1 MEHRIIDLHVHS
13 TESDGTLTPTEIV
26 SAAKAAGLSAFALTD
41 HDTAAGVSKAAP
53 AAAACGI
60 ELIPGIELSTEY
72 ELPTRAGG
80 GKEVHI
86 VGLYID
92 PEHPLLIE
100 KTNEFRRCRDARNEK
115 IVAALQREGFSITT
129 EALLAA
135 NPDSVITRAN
145 IARFL
150 YDSHQIRSVSE
161 AFEKYI
167 GDGCKC
173 YVGRFK
179 VSPMEAVELIHAAG
193 GIAVLAHPLLY
204 HMNQTTLQHLIDE
217 LKEVHLDGIEAIY
230 STYNSTS
237 SGLQKRT
244 GFSSA
249 AALTSTAPTNP
260 QSRSGP
266 DAGISTFPIP
276 FLKPSKN
283 TSAHKGRR
291 KDCRIGNSQFA
302 LKR

>member
-100 KTNEFRRCRDARNEK
+100 KTN
-115 IVAALQREGFSITT
+115 
-129 EALLAA
+129 
-135 NPDSVITRAN
+135 
-145 IARFL
+145 
-150 YDSHQIRSVSE
+150 
-161 AFEKYI
+161 
-167 GDGCKC
+167 
-173 YVGRFK
+173 
-179 VSPMEAVELIHAAG
+179 
-193 GIAVLAHPLLY
+193 
-204 HMNQTTLQHLIDE
+204 
-217 LKEVHLDGIEAIY
+217 
-230 STYNSTS
+230 
-237 SGLQKRT
+237 
-244 GFSSA
+244 
-249 AALTSTAPTNP
+249 
-260 QSRSGP
+260 
-266 DAGISTFPIP
+266 
-276 FLKPSKN
+276 
-283 TSAHKGRR
+283 
-291 KDCRIGNSQFA
+291 
-302 LKR
+302 

>member
-129 EALLAA
+129 EALTL
-135 NPDSVITRAN
+135 PILTVSS
-145 IARFL
+145 ARKYPRFSTTAIGL
-150 YDSHQIRSVSE
+150 GASLE
-161 AFEKYI
+161 ALRYV
-167 GDGCKC
+167 GDACKC

-230 STYNSTS
+230 STYTT
-237 SGLQKRT
+237 GEEQYVKRLASRQASHRRLPNLPRHQQT
-244 GFSSA
+244 H
-249 AALTSTAPTNP
+249 NP
-260 QSRSGP
+260 DRDRTRASLHSLFHWPGRPSKSPYKGGRLSRS
-266 DAGISTFPIP
+266 
-276 FLKPSKN
+276 
-283 TSAHKGRR
+283 R
-291 KDCRIGNSQFA
+291 
-302 LKR
+302 

>member
-80 GKEVHI
+80 EKKSISSVST
-86 VGLYID
+86 
-92 PEHPLLIE
+92 LIRSTRSLSR
-100 KTNEFRRCRDARNEK
+100 KQTSSAAAVMRAMKK

-204 HMNQTTLQHLIDE
+204 HMSQTTLQHLIDE
-217 LKEVHLDGIEAIY
+217 LKRSPSRRHRSDLLNLHHRRGTVRQAACKREQ
-230 STYNSTS
+230 S
-237 SGLQKRT
+237 SHQWRL
-244 GFSSA
+244 
-249 AALTSTAPTNP
+249 
-260 QSRSGP
+260 
-266 DAGISTFPIP
+266 
-276 FLKPSKN
+276 
-283 TSAHKGRR
+283 
-291 KDCRIGNSQFA
+291 
-302 LKR
+302 

>member
-1 MEHRIIDLHVHS
+1 MS
-13 TESDGTLTPTEIV
+13 TPPSRTAPLLQPR
-26 SAAKAAGLSAFALTD
+26 SYLPAKAAGLSAFALTD

-135 NPDSVITRAN
+135 NPDSVITR
-145 IARFL
+145 
-150 YDSHQIRSVSE
+150 
-161 AFEKYI
+161 KY
-167 GDGCKC
+167 
-173 YVGRFK
+173 
-179 VSPMEAVELIHAAG
+179 
-193 GIAVLAHPLLY
+193 
-204 HMNQTTLQHLIDE
+204 
-217 LKEVHLDGIEAIY
+217 
-230 STYNSTS
+230 
-237 SGLQKRT
+237 RT
-244 GFSSA
+244 FS
-249 AALTSTAPTNP
+249 LR
-260 QSRSGP
+260 Q
-266 DAGISTFPIP
+266 
-276 FLKPSKN
+276 PS
-283 TSAHKGRR
+283 
-291 KDCRIGNSQFA
+291 D
-302 LKR
+302 

>member
-129 EALLAA
+129 EALLAL
-135 NPDSVITRAN
+135 S
-145 IARFL
+145 
-150 YDSHQIRSVSE
+150 
-161 AFEKYI
+161 
-167 GDGCKC
+167 
-173 YVGRFK
+173 
-179 VSPMEAVELIHAAG
+179 LIH
-193 GIAVLAHPLLY
+193 IS
-204 HMNQTTLQHLIDE
+204 E
-217 LKEVHLDGIEAIY
+217 
-230 STYNSTS
+230 
-237 SGLQKRT
+237 
-244 GFSSA
+244 
-249 AALTSTAPTNP
+249 PT
-260 QSRSGP
+260 R
-266 DAGISTFPIP
+266 
-276 FLKPSKN
+276 
-283 TSAHKGRR
+283 H
-291 KDCRIGNSQFA
+291 
-302 LKR
+302 